1 MLSGKADFSATFKET
16 NLTCRLPICI
26 SRAYGMTAQ
35 SFNDISSS
43 VKSKSS
49 LQRKIMLQ
57 AYNYK

>member
-1 MLSGKADFSATFKET
+1 
-16 NLTCRLPICI
+16 
-26 SRAYGMTAQ
+26 MTAQ